1 MGGFLPIYATGFW
14 PPVMDVLE
22 RITVPTV
29 HGYRLTVVLLEEFRR
44 SVRTA
49 DTGMNSPLHPPS
61 ACTELSCRRIHEVRK
76 L

>member
-14 PPVMDVLE
+14 PPVMDVPE

-29 HGYRLTVVLLEEFRR
+29 HGYRLTVVLLEEFRC
-44 SVRTA
+44 SVRMA
-49 DTGMNSPLHPPS
+49 DTGMNLLLHPAS
-61 ACTELSCRRIHEVRK
+61 ACTGLSCQCIHEVRK